1 MNTAPRV
8 QVRSAQL
15 FERAVSLRLPFR
27 FGAATVTQAPQAFVR
42 VQVEVD
48 GRSALGASAEL
59 MVPKWFD
66 KNPALTHEQNFEQL
80 RQALRCA
87 RDAYLGTDGRLTA
100 HGLSPVCLLYTSMVV
115 LVGAWRMDRFEA
127 MGARCV

>member
-1 MNTAPRV
+1 M
-8 QVRSAQL
+8 
-15 FERAVSLRLPFR
+15 
-27 FGAATVTQAPQAFVR
+27 R

-100 HGLSPVCLLYTSMVV
+100 HGLSLHAGAAATTAAVSQGLPRLAAQFGPAQLDKAVADAV
-115 LVGAWRMDRFEA
+115 LRLSLIHI
-127 MGARCV
+127 

>member
-48 GRSALGASAEL
+48 GHSALGASAEL
-59 MVPKWFD
+59 MVPI
-66 KNPALTHEQNFEQL
+66 
-80 RQALRCA
+80 
-87 RDAYLGTDGRLTA
+87 
-100 HGLSPVCLLYTSMVV
+100 
-115 LVGAWRMDRFEA
+115 VGIRTR
-127 MGARCV
+127 R